1 MKNDFSY
8 TEPITILNMKK
19 SIAFLAALSLCASVF
34 AQGQRKVENVME
46 PLPSGAVTL
55 TDYFE
60 NDIRK
65 SVENWAKGVMPYDSV
80 VEFFRTGRKQFA
92 LGEMVGKAIRTN
104 ALMYRYTRDEE
115 LRDLTKDVVYSLIG
129 TMKPNG
135 SISCTA
141 VENQPGGTDGD
152 IWERK
157 YVLLALSQYYL
168 DVDQDPKVLDAMEK
182 EAASVMTQIGPQ
194 TGVSIKDFGW
204 SDNHIESSTILE
216 PIMRLYYITGKQE
229 YLDYAAYIVDC
240 GGGLGKNMFQA
251 VRDGDPLTSVGQP
264 YPKAYEMTS
273 LWEGLV
279 EYYRATGDPVLLETI
294 EKYFRSVKEN
304 EITIIGNGGADV
316 YWPKVCGEAW
326 SNTAVEQTNPSVVR
340 MMETCVG
347 VTWIKYCSQYLRLT
361 GDPSAVD
368 AIEKYIYNGL
378 LGAMRPDGKGF
389 SYVNLLNG
397 EKVTNYG
404 WGWNFDGLPVTCC
417 NLNGPTGLA
426 YIPYVAVMQDAE
438 GPVVNLYN
446 AGKAVAKTAKG
457 DEVFLTVDSQFPR
470 GNEVKISVDPSVAGK
485 FSVRLYMPTWSPD
498 TYVEVNGKAVRG
510 VKPGEYLAIS
520 RRWKKGDMIRIVFD
534 FRARLIDA
542 PKGGRNPE
550 GEFFQAVQWGPI
562 VLARDENIDPDYNKP
577 VQVVADEN
585 GEVKVRQVT
594 PERPGTRMQFVVPTT
609 GGDIKMVD
617 YSSVDCWKGSHIQT
631 WLPMIR

>member
-1 MKNDFSY
+1 
-8 TEPITILNMKK
+8 MKK
-19 SIAFLAALSLCASVF
+19 SIAFLAALSLCAAVF

-457 DEVFLTVDSQFPR
+457 DEVVLTVDSQFPR

-498 TYVEVNGKAVRG
+498 TYVEVNGKAVCG

>member
-1 MKNDFSY
+1 
-8 TEPITILNMKK
+8 MKK

-389 SYVNLLNG
+389 SYVNLLNR

-457 DEVFLTVDSQFPR
+457 DEVVLTVDSQFPR
-470 GNEVKISVDPSVAGK
+470 GNEVKISVDPSVSGK

>member
-1 MKNDFSY
+1 
-8 TEPITILNMKK
+8 MKK

-273 LWEGLV
+273 FWEGLV
-279 EYYRATGDPVLLETI
+279 EYYRATGDPFLLETI

-457 DEVFLTVDSQFPR
+457 DEVVLTVDSQFPR

>member
-1 MKNDFSY
+1 
-8 TEPITILNMKK
+8 MKK
-19 SIAFLAALSLCASVF
+19 SIAFLAALALCASVF

-457 DEVFLTVDSQFPR
+457 DEVVLTVDSQFPR

-485 FSVRLYMPTWSPD
+485 FSVTLYMPTWSPD

>member
-1 MKNDFSY
+1 
-8 TEPITILNMKK
+8 MKK
-19 SIAFLAALSLCASVF
+19 SIAFLAALSLCAAVF

-457 DEVFLTVDSQFPR
+457 DEVVLTVDSQFPR

-585 GEVKVRQVT
+585 GEVKIRQVT

>member
-1 MKNDFSY
+1 
-8 TEPITILNMKK
+8 MKK
-19 SIAFLAALSLCASVF
+19 SIAFLAALSLCAAVF

-141 VENQPGGTDGD
+141 VENQPGGADGD

-457 DEVFLTVDSQFPR
+457 DEVVLTVDSQFPR

>member
-1 MKNDFSY
+1 
-8 TEPITILNMKK
+8 MKK

-457 DEVFLTVDSQFPR
+457 DEVVLTVDSQFPR

-609 GGDIKMVD
+609 GGGIKMVD

>member
-1 MKNDFSY
+1 
-8 TEPITILNMKK
+8 MKK
-19 SIAFLAALSLCASVF
+19 SIAFLAALGLCASVF

-115 LRDLTKDVVYSLIG
+115 LRDLTKEVVYSLIG

-457 DEVFLTVDSQFPR
+457 DEVVLTVDSQFPR

>member
-1 MKNDFSY
+1 
-8 TEPITILNMKK
+8 MKK
-19 SIAFLAALSLCASVF
+19 SIAFLAVLGLCASVF

-457 DEVFLTVDSQFPR
+457 DEVVLTVDSQFPR

-485 FSVRLYMPTWSPD
+485 FSVTLYMPTWSPD

>member
-1 MKNDFSY
+1 
-8 TEPITILNMKK
+8 MKK
-19 SIAFLAALSLCASVF
+19 SIAFLAALSLSAAVF

-457 DEVFLTVDSQFPR
+457 DEVVLTVDSQFPR

-485 FSVRLYMPTWSPD
+485 FSVTLYMPTWSPD

-510 VKPGEYLAIS
+510 VTPGEYLAIS

-594 PERPGTRMQFVVPTT
+594 PDRPGTRMQFVVPTT

>member
-1 MKNDFSY
+1 
-8 TEPITILNMKK
+8 MKK

-457 DEVFLTVDSQFPR
+457 DEVVLTVDSQFPR
-470 GNEVKISVDPSVAGK
+470 GNEVKISVDPSVSGK

-585 GEVKVRQVT
+585 GEVKVKQVT

>member
-1 MKNDFSY
+1 
-8 TEPITILNMKK
+8 MKK
-19 SIAFLAALSLCASVF
+19 SIAFLAALGLCASVF

-457 DEVFLTVDSQFPR
+457 DEVVLTVDSQFPR

-485 FSVRLYMPTWSPD
+485 FSVKLYMPTWSPD

-577 VQVVADEN
+577 VQVIADEN

>member
-1 MKNDFSY
+1 
-8 TEPITILNMKK
+8 MKK
-19 SIAFLAALSLCASVF
+19 SIAFLAALGLSAAVF

-438 GPVVNLYN
+438 GPVVNLFN

-457 DEVFLTVDSQFPR
+457 DEVVLTVDSQFPR

>member
-1 MKNDFSY
+1 
-8 TEPITILNMKK
+8 
-19 SIAFLAALSLCASVF
+19 
-34 AQGQRKVENVME
+34 
-46 PLPSGAVTL
+46 
-55 TDYFE
+55 
-60 NDIRK
+60 
-65 SVENWAKGVMPYDSV
+65 MPYDSV

-457 DEVFLTVDSQFPR
+457 DEVVLTVDSQFPR

>member
-1 MKNDFSY
+1 
-8 TEPITILNMKK
+8 MKK

-216 PIMRLYYITGKQE
+216 PIMILYYITGKQE

-457 DEVFLTVDSQFPR
+457 DEVVLTVDSQFPR

-485 FSVRLYMPTWSPD
+485 FSVTLYMPTWSPD

>member
-1 MKNDFSY
+1 
-8 TEPITILNMKK
+8 MKK
-19 SIAFLAALSLCASVF
+19 SIAFLAALGLSAAVF

-457 DEVFLTVDSQFPR
+457 DEVVLTVDSQFPR

-485 FSVRLYMPTWSPD
+485 FSVGLYMPTWSPD

>member
-1 MKNDFSY
+1 
-8 TEPITILNMKK
+8 MKK
-19 SIAFLAALSLCASVF
+19 SIAFLAALGVCASVF

-457 DEVFLTVDSQFPR
+457 DEVVLTVDSQFPR

-577 VQVVADEN
+577 VQVIADEN

>member
-1 MKNDFSY
+1 
-8 TEPITILNMKK
+8 MKK
-19 SIAFLAALSLCASVF
+19 SIAFLAALGLCASVF

-141 VENQPGGTDGD
+141 VENQPGVTDGD

-457 DEVFLTVDSQFPR
+457 DEVVLTVDSQFPR

-485 FSVRLYMPTWSPD
+485 FSVTLYMPTWSPD

>member
-1 MKNDFSY
+1 
-8 TEPITILNMKK
+8 MKK

-426 YIPYVAVMQDAE
+426 YIPYVAVMQDAD

-457 DEVFLTVDSQFPR
+457 DEVVLTVDSQFPR
-470 GNEVKISVDPSVAGK
+470 GNEVKISVDPSVSGK

>member
-1 MKNDFSY
+1 
-8 TEPITILNMKK
+8 MKK

-457 DEVFLTVDSQFPR
+457 DEVVLTVDSQFPR

-485 FSVRLYMPTWSPD
+485 FSVKLYMPTWSPD

>member
-1 MKNDFSY
+1 
-8 TEPITILNMKK
+8 MKK

-368 AIEKYIYNGL
+368 SIEKYIYNGL

-457 DEVFLTVDSQFPR
+457 DEVVLTVDSQFPR

>member
-1 MKNDFSY
+1 
-8 TEPITILNMKK
+8 MKK
-19 SIAFLAALSLCASVF
+19 SIAFLAALGLCAAVF

-115 LRDLTKDVVYSLIG
+115 LRELTKDVVYSLIG

-279 EYYRATGDPVLLETI
+279 EYYRATGDPVLLETN

-457 DEVFLTVDSQFPR
+457 DEVVLTVDSQFPR

>member
-1 MKNDFSY
+1 
-8 TEPITILNMKK
+8 MKK

-326 SNTAVEQTNPSVVR
+326 SNTAVEQTNTSVVR

-457 DEVFLTVDSQFPR
+457 DEVVLTVDSQFPR

-485 FSVRLYMPTWSPD
+485 FSVTLYMPTWSPD

>member
-1 MKNDFSY
+1 
-8 TEPITILNMKK
+8 MKK

-457 DEVFLTVDSQFPR
+457 DEVVLTVDSQFPR

-594 PERPGTRMQFVVPTT
+594 PDRPGTRMLFIVPTT

>member
-1 MKNDFSY
+1 
-8 TEPITILNMKK
+8 MKK
-19 SIAFLAALSLCASVF
+19 SIAFLAALGLSAAVF

-273 LWEGLV
+273 RWEGLV

-457 DEVFLTVDSQFPR
+457 DEVVLTVDSQFPR

>member
-1 MKNDFSY
+1 
-8 TEPITILNMKK
+8 MKK

-294 EKYFRSVKEN
+294 KKYFRSVKEN

-457 DEVFLTVDSQFPR
+457 DEVVLTVDSQFPR

>member
-1 MKNDFSY
+1 
-8 TEPITILNMKK
+8 MKK
-19 SIAFLAALSLCASVF
+19 SIAFLAALGLCASVF

-457 DEVFLTVDSQFPR
+457 DEVVLTVDSQFPR

-498 TYVEVNGKAVRG
+498 TYVEVNGKVVRG

>member
-1 MKNDFSY
+1 
-8 TEPITILNMKK
+8 MKK
-19 SIAFLAALSLCASVF
+19 SIAFLAALGLCASVF

-457 DEVFLTVDSQFPR
+457 DEVVLTVDSQFPR
-470 GNEVKISVDPSVAGK
+470 GNEVKISVAPSVAGK

>member
-1 MKNDFSY
+1 
-8 TEPITILNMKK
+8 MKK

-457 DEVFLTVDSQFPR
+457 DEVVLTVDSQFPR

-562 VLARDENIDPDYNKP
+562 VLARDENIDQDYNKP

>member
-1 MKNDFSY
+1 
-8 TEPITILNMKK
+8 MKK

-326 SNTAVEQTNPSVVR
+326 SNTAVEQTNPSGVR

-457 DEVFLTVDSQFPR
+457 DEVVLTVDSQFPR
-470 GNEVKISVDPSVAGK
+470 GNEVKISVDPSVSGK

>member
-1 MKNDFSY
+1 
-8 TEPITILNMKK
+8 MKK

-80 VEFFRTGRKQFA
+80 LEFFRTGRKQFA

-457 DEVFLTVDSQFPR
+457 DEVVLTVDSQFPR

-485 FSVRLYMPTWSPD
+485 FSVKLYMPTWSPD

>member
-1 MKNDFSY
+1 
-8 TEPITILNMKK
+8 MKK
-19 SIAFLAALSLCASVF
+19 SIAFLAALSLCAAVF

-60 NDIRK
+60 NNIRK

-457 DEVFLTVDSQFPR
+457 DEVVLTVDSQFPR

>member
-1 MKNDFSY
+1 
-8 TEPITILNMKK
+8 MKK

-457 DEVFLTVDSQFPR
+457 DEVVLTVDSQFPR

-585 GEVKVRQVT
+585 GEVKVKQVT

>member
-1 MKNDFSY
+1 
-8 TEPITILNMKK
+8 MKK
-19 SIAFLAALSLCASVF
+19 SIAFLAALSLSAAVF

-251 VRDGDPLTSVGQP
+251 VRDGAPLTSVGQP

-457 DEVFLTVDSQFPR
+457 DEVVLTVDSQFPR

-585 GEVKVRQVT
+585 GEVKVKQVT

>member
-1 MKNDFSY
+1 
-8 TEPITILNMKK
+8 MKK

-457 DEVFLTVDSQFPR
+457 DEVVLTVDSQFPR

-594 PERPGTRMQFVVPTT
+594 PERPGTRMQFIVPTT

>member
-1 MKNDFSY
+1 
-8 TEPITILNMKK
+8 MKK
-19 SIAFLAALSLCASVF
+19 SIAFLAALGLCASVF

-457 DEVFLTVDSQFPR
+457 DEVVLTVDSQFPR
-470 GNEVKISVDPSVAGK
+470 GNEVKISVDPSVTGK

>member
-1 MKNDFSY
+1 
-8 TEPITILNMKK
+8 MKK
-19 SIAFLAALSLCASVF
+19 SIAFLAALSLCAAVF

-457 DEVFLTVDSQFPR
+457 DEVVLTVDSQFPR

-520 RRWKKGDMIRIVFD
+520 RRWKKGEMIRIVFD

-585 GEVKVRQVT
+585 GEVKVKQVT